1 MVSIIILGTILMK
14 NNKTEIAFSNYRN
27 FLAKKKDLTSSM
39 RSFTER
45 TKQCAVEYVDM
56 VSDSKDPGFAMA
68 FDKRPINFYPRLY
81 YITYKGIRILPY
93 DDTK

>member
-1 MVSIIILGTILMK
+1 MM

-27 FLAKKKDLTSSM
+27 FLAKKKDLSSGL

-45 TKQCAVEYVDM
+45 TKQCAVEYVDKVM
-56 VSDSKDPGFAMA
+56 DCTEVGFTMA

-81 YITYKGIRILPY
+81 YITYKGIRILPH